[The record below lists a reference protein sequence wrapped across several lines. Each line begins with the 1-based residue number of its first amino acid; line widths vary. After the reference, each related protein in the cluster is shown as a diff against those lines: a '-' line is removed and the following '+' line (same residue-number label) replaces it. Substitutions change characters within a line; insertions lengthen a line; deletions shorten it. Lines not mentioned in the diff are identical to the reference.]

1 MFDID
6 SCIGFITNKAS
17 KKIADVFNDRLT
29 SHGITRVQWM
39 ALYYLLKDGKA
50 SQKELAEKMN
60 VKEST
65 IVRLIDRLEKED
77 YVERVKEPQ
86 NRRITYIVL
95 TDSGKNRITELIPE
109 GEKMR
114 DSISKDITDEEFEIF
129 NRVLQKMIDNI
140 S

>member
-17 KKIADVFNDRLT
+17 KKIAEVFNDRLM
-29 SHGITRVQWM
+29 SYGITRVQWI

-50 SQKELAEKMN
+50 SQKELADKMN
-60 VKEST
+60 IKEST
-65 IVRLIDRLEKED
+65 IVRLIDRLEKEK
-77 YVERVKEPQ
+77 YVERVKEPE
-86 NRRITYIVL
+86 NRRITYIIL

-109 GEKMR
+109 GEKMK
-114 DSISKDITDEEFEIF
+114 DSISKGITDEEFETF

>member
-114 DSISKDITDEEFEIF
+114 GDRKS
-129 NRVLQKMIDNI
+129 VV
-140 S
+140 

>member
-17 KKIADVFNDRLT
+17 KKIAEEFNNRLMLY
-29 SHGITRVQWM
+29 GITRVQWI

-50 SQKELAEKMN
+50 SQKELADKMN
-60 VKEST
+60 IKEST
-65 IVRLIDRLEKED
+65 IVRLVDRLEKEK
-77 YVERVKEPQ
+77 YVERVKEPE
-86 NRRITYIVL
+86 NRRITYIIL

-109 GEKMR
+109 GEKMK
-114 DSISKDITDEEFEIF
+114 DSISKGITDEEFETF

>member
-17 KKIADVFNDRLT
+17 KKIAEEFNNRLM
-29 SHGITRVQWM
+29 SYGITRVQWI

-50 SQKELAEKMN
+50 SQKELADKMN
-60 VKEST
+60 IKEST
-65 IVRLIDRLEKED
+65 IVRLVDRLEKEE
-77 YVERVKEPQ
+77 YVKRVKEPE
-86 NRRITYIVL
+86 NRRITYIIL

-109 GEKMR
+109 GEKMK
-114 DSISKDITDEEFEIF
+114 DSISKGITDEEFETF